1 MLPLATGDA
10 SAPQMVPC
18 SPKFKDGRPYPWAGD
33 VSNFILYPES
43 ANQTVY
49 SKMTNPRDGG
59 NYTCRVRNDSHAY
72 QHTVSLQVIDAVR
85 GYMGAPLPT
94 YDLPDE
100 QLVQLGS
107 TARLFC
113 EAFVG
118 SIDLPD
124 AQSEIT
130 WNRVGMNSSYLE
142 EQKRFTLRSVARE
155 NNQVL
160 GAYLT
165 IRGVRKEDLGPYEC
179 RVANAGD
186 QAILLKLWLREAEP
200 SEPLNNNPKWRQ
212 LALAAIV
219 LLAVA
224 IALTAFRHRLGILA
238 LFCRQRLVQP
248 DLQDGKDYD
257 VLLTYLERDSGFA
270 AEMLSTL
277 KERYSYTCNAYQIFP
292 NNDCD
297 IAQNLRD
304 AAQRSRRL
312 MVIIRPSLAE
322 ALSGSVVM
330 NTLGGSALTDRV
342 SALQDLDDVECWD
355 SSVLASLLQQLTRIH
370 PQPVCVSLQALPQG
384 YELRDHA
391 LASLLRIAPVIE
403 WNQKKSLWFKNWSL
417 LRLRLPPLRT
427 KTSTPS
433 GSVAIVCPGSRKEL
447 GTGKVVTTVV
457 SSRSRRSTPSI
468 NDSLE
473 ILV

>member
-1 MLPLATGDA
+1 M
-10 SAPQMVPC
+10 
-18 SPKFKDGRPYPWAGD
+18 
-33 VSNFILYPES
+33 YPES

-49 SKMTNPRDGG
+49 SKMTGPKDGG
-59 NYTCRVRNDSHAY
+59 NYSCLVRNDSHAY
-72 QHTVSLQVIDAVR
+72 LHTVALQVIDAVS
-85 GYMGAPLPT
+85 YMGPPLPT
-94 YDLPDE
+94 YELPDE
-100 QLVQLGS
+100 QLVQIGS

-130 WNRVGMNSSYLE
+130 WSRVGMNTSYLE
-142 EQKRFTLRSVARE
+142 EQRRFTLRSVARE

-165 IRGVRKEDLGPYEC
+165 IRGVKKEDLGPYEC
-179 RVANAGD
+179 RVVNAGD
-186 QAILLKLWLREAEP
+186 QAILIKLWLREAEP
-200 SEPLNNNPKWRQ
+200 SEPLSTNPKWRQ
-212 LALAAIV
+212 LAWAAIV
-219 LLAVA
+219 VLAVA
-224 IALTAFRHRLGILA
+224 IILTAFRHRLGILA
-238 LFCRQRLVQP
+238 LFCRHRLVQP

-257 VLLTYLERDSGFA
+257 VLVSYLERDSGFA
-270 AEMLSTL
+270 SEMLTTL
-277 KERYSYTCNAYQIFP
+277 KERYSYTCNAFQIFP
-292 NNDCD
+292 NADFCDC
-297 IAQNLRD
+297 AQNLRE
-304 AAQRSRRL
+304 AAKRSRRL
-312 MVIIRPSLAE
+312 MVIIRPSLVE

-330 NTLGGSALTDRV
+330 NTLGGSALPDRV
-342 SALQDLDDVECWD
+342 TALQNLDDVDCWD
-355 SSVLASLLQQLTRIH
+355 TSVLASLLQQLIRLH

-384 YELRDHA
+384 YEMRDHN

-427 KTSTPS
+427 KNSTPS

-457 SSRSRRSTPSI
+457 SSRSRRSSPM
-468 NDSLE
+468 NGSLE